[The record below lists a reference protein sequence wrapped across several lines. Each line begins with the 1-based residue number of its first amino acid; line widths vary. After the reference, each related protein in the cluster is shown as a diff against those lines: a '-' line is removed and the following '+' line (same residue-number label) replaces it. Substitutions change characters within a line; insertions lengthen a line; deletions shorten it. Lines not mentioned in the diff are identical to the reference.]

1 MLGRKG
7 GLCLEKDREVASETP
22 ATTLTPG
29 PPGGRHS
36 EAEGLP
42 APAWVVDSGSK
53 LQRSQRLSP
62 LRLACFPAFAVCAG
76 AGRRGAKFPSSS
88 VTPEAT
94 LCPWAGQPR
103 LARSPAASNWV
114 LRPFLRTCGL
124 STRPGPEGSGHQQQ
138 QLPALGCSRRC
149 ASVRRLA
156 RHSGLGTTECGLRL
170 PAETSRGPGLCC
182 KGTEGSWGPSPK
194 IPVSRPQRN

>member
-1 MLGRKG
+1 MGG
-7 GLCLEKDREVASETP
+7 GLRLQAPKE
-22 ATTLTPG
+22 
-29 PPGGRHS
+29 
-36 EAEGLP
+36 P
-42 APAWVVDSGSK
+42 APLTSQACVLPCVCR
-53 LQRSQRLSP
+53 LCRSRKK
-62 LRLACFPAFAVCAG
+62 
-76 AGRRGAKFPSSS
+76 RREFPSSS